1 MESLS
6 GLTAATT
13 DPSGETATADE
24 ETAPARGGGA
34 VEVGDGAGVGIAGG
48 VGVGVGLAVGAGF
61 GVVSLVVGAEV
72 GAGIAGG
79 AGVGV
84 CTTVG
89 SEVGVGREVPVG
101 VGVADC
107 PLHAA
112 SISPS
117 VAKKGIAARPEGI
130 RIVSSDR
137 RCLLRPGR

>member
-1 MESLS
+1 V
-6 GLTAATT
+6 
-13 DPSGETATADE
+13 D
-24 ETAPARGGGA
+24 
-34 VEVGDGAGVGIAGG
+34 EVGDGAGVG
-48 VGVGVGLAVGAGF
+48 LAVGAGV
-61 GVVSLVVGAEV
+61 GV
-72 GAGIAGG
+72 GIADG

-89 SEVGVGREVPVG
+89 CEVGVGRDVAVG
-101 VGVADC
+101 VGVADG

-137 RCLLRPGR
+137 RCLLRPG